1 MRVAVVWNH
10 DHTGVINRFG
20 QSCPEA
26 YDRKTVESVVAAL
39 QEGGHETLLCE
50 GDKGLLATLERFM
63 PPDPQACP
71 SGIVFNMAY
80 GIQGECR
87 LTHVPAMLEMAG
99 VPYTGSS
106 PLGHGLALDKVITK
120 RLIRDHG
127 VPTPNFH
134 VMRSKTDNIGDLRF
148 PVVVK
153 PRHESSSF
161 GLQLVHEPTR
171 LREAVDVI
179 VTRYAQDALVEE
191 YVEGRE
197 ICVAL
202 LGNEELEVLPLL
214 EQDFGDRETR
224 LVTWEAKYM
233 AAAEL
238 PLICPAQ
245 IESGLAG
252 MVRDISVA
260 TFHACQCRDY
270 ARVDLRIDRS
280 GQPFVL
286 EINSM
291 ARLGTNGTYVLAAT
305 TAGYTFS
312 SVVNRIL
319 DVAHTRYLGNR
330 HPQGHKRNELRP
342 ALISNGRSRTSPPSR
357 SG

>member
-1 MRVAVVWNH
+1 MRVAVVWND

-20 QSCPEA
+20 QSCREA
-26 YDRKTVESVVAAL
+26 YDRETVESVVAAL
-39 QEGGHETLLCE
+39 QEGGHETLVCE
-50 GDKGLLATLERFM
+50 GDKGLLATLEQFM
-63 PPDPQACP
+63 PPDPRACP
-71 SGIVFNMAY
+71 SGMVFNMAY

-87 LTHVPAMLEMAG
+87 LAHVPAMLEMAG
-99 VPYTGSS
+99 VPYTGSG

-134 VMRSKTDNIGDLRF
+134 VMRSSNGSIGDLRF

-161 GLQLVHEPTR
+161 GLQLVHEATG

-179 VTRYAQDALVEE
+179 VTQYKQDALVEE

-197 ICVAL
+197 ICVAM

-224 LVTWEAKYM
+224 LVTWEAKYS
-233 AAAEL
+233 AAEEL

-245 IESGLAG
+245 IGSELAAI
-252 MVRDISVA
+252 VRDISIE
-260 TFHACQCRDY
+260 TFRVCKCQDY

-291 ARLGTNGTYVLAAT
+291 PRLGTHGTYVLAAT
-305 TAGYTFS
+305 TAGYSYTT
-312 SVVNRIL
+312 VVNRIL
-319 DVAHTRYLGNR
+319 DVAHTRYFGVGVPDINA
-330 HPQGHKRNELRP
+330 K
-342 ALISNGRSRTSPPSR
+342 S
-357 SG
+357 